1 MNAQQERI
9 ETLGPAE
16 RIIQTITT
24 HVDHAMHNRPGLVV
38 ADQRTKI
45 GVRWDQA
52 TWIEEGPEGG
62 PRQKIVYRVRK
73 VGKRQQKTRAGI
85 LDGDGRVMEAGQVV
99 GSFRDPG
106 LFPEAVA
113 YLYAQVAE
121 VWRIDNE
128 FAAKW
133 ASYAWTNEE
142 NRDLKIILAAFML
155 VQSRFGEPVKDGDE
169 TFLDEDY
176 RAVGEAMCLLRSKKK
191 GHTFDP
197 KLLLRIGEVLE
208 LPQVVEINRR
218 LGFGQGGR
226 SAVTGRYYKVVEK
239 WLAHQEANPKL
250 LEKLVKEKGFRK
262 KIMALARKV
271 GYKPT
276 TEKFFELLRWKQV
289 QAKDGRRSLA
299 IGRAVKKAESWVGLT
314 EKQVCQKI
322 TKERPDY
329 KRLVGLLGMAIT
341 PAIMAAAV
349 EAGCLSDADLIILTP
364 TLEELG
370 LLDVEAIRARW
381 TQATERAENQ
391 RAANIAKN
399 VKSAVV
405 QEQLEKAADTAAQEA
420 VAQVARDFRIYVVVD
435 KSGSMQGAIDRA
447 KTLAS
452 KLVSAFPLD
461 KLHVCLF
468 NTVGVEVQIRTAST
482 AGVAQAFRGHSAGG
496 GTSYAAGIHCLL
508 RDHKPGPDEDALIFF
523 VGDEDDPNVEALSR
537 VICDH
542 GVQPVA
548 FGLLHVESPHGY
560 PRWLPAHQANI
571 ISRAAGMLGIPCF
584 PIEEA
589 IFDDPYA
596 VPRTLRNLIASTPV
610 RQVQVATAAPRRT
623 SLVEEILKTP
633 LLQRPIWAN

>member
-1 MNAQQERI
+1 MNAQQERL
-9 ETLGPAE
+9 EALGPAE

-38 ADQRTKI
+38 ADGRHAI
-45 GVRWDQA
+45 GVRWQQA
-52 TWIEEGPEGG
+52 TWVEEGPEGG
-62 PRQKIVYRVRK
+62 AKQKVVYAVRK
-73 VGKRQQKTRAGI
+73 VGKRQQKTRVGV
-85 LDGDGRVMEAGQVV
+85 LNGDGQVMEAGRAV
-99 GSFRDPG
+99 GSFRNPG

-113 YLYAQVAE
+113 YLYQQVAE

-133 ASYAWTNEE
+133 ASHAWENED
-142 NRDLKIILAAFML
+142 NRDLKVILAAFLL

-169 TFLDEDY
+169 TWLDEDY
-176 RAVGEAMCLLRSKKK
+176 RAVGEAMCLLRSRKK

-208 LPQVVEINRR
+208 LPQVVEINRQ

-226 SAVTGRYYKVVEK
+226 SAITGRYYRVVEK

-250 LEKLVKEKGFRK
+250 LEKLIKETGFRK

-289 QAKDGRRSLA
+289 QAGDGRRTVV
-299 IGRAVKKAESWVGLT
+299 IGKAVTEAESWAGLT
-314 EKQVCQKI
+314 EKQICKKI
-322 TKERPDY
+322 TKERPGY
-329 KRLVGLLGMAIT
+329 KRLVGLLGTAIT
-341 PAIMAAAV
+341 PAVMAAAV

-370 LLDVEAIRARW
+370 LLDVEAIRTKW
-381 TQATERAENQ
+381 TKATERAENQ

-399 VKSAVV
+399 VRSEAVK
-405 QEQLEKAADTAAQEA
+405 EQLEKAADTAAQEA
-420 VAQVARDFRIYVVVD
+420 VAQVARDFRVYVIVD

-447 KTLAS
+447 KALAS
-452 KLVSAFPLD
+452 RLVSAFPLD
-461 KLHVCLF
+461 RLHVCLF
-468 NTVGVEVQIRTAST
+468 NTEGREVQIRTAST
-482 AGVAQAFRGHSAGG
+482 AGVAQAFRGHNAGG
-496 GTSYAAGIHCLL
+496 GTSYAAGVDCLL
-508 RDHKPGPDEDALIFF
+508 RAHKPGPEEDALIFF
-523 VGDEDDPNVEALSR
+523 VGDEDDPNAEALAR
-537 VICDH
+537 VVRGH

-548 FGLLHVESPHGY
+548 FGLLHVESPRGY
-560 PRWLPAHQANI
+560 PRWLPPQQANI
-571 ISRAAGMLGIPCF
+571 VSRAAGMLNIPCF

-610 RQVQVATAAPRRT
+610 RQIAVPTAPRRS
-623 SLVEEILKTP
+623 SLIEEILKTP